1 MQLAW
6 QLGSPL
12 FGLLLKHYAPS
23 DTYKIWKV
31 GSVGNLFQYHA
42 LALDACRVN
51 PPAPANT
58 YLLHLYFPLVCRWA
72 ICCAWTAR

>member
-23 DTYKIWKV
+23 DIYRIWKV

-42 LALDACRVN
+42 LALAACRVN